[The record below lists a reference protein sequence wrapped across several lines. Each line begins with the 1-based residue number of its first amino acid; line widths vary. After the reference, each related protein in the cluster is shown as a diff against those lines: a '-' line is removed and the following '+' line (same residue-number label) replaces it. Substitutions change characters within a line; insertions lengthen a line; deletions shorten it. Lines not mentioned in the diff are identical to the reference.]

1 MSIEEPAL
9 ERAHV
14 EHADHLALEEE
25 RDAEERADSLLPQ
38 DRVHHVGV
46 VDVRDEDRPPLRG
59 HAPREA
65 TPERNPHTGLD
76 LLLQSLGHP
85 GHQVPAVQQ
94 QNGGGVGPEDRAHA
108 DEELAQQLL
117 ERQACERRIGNGFEP
132 ADGFFRRHPGRR
144 PFFLGVVTIEKGGRV
159 SLVDPI
165 RANKALDRTSL

>member
-1 MSIEEPAL
+1 MQ
-9 ERAHV
+9 
-14 EHADHLALEEE
+14 HADHLALEED

-38 DRVHHVGV
+38 DRVQDVGV
-46 VDVRDEDRPPLRG
+46 VDVRDEDWPPLRG

-165 RANKALDRTSL
+165 RANKALGRTSL